1 MLVRFASWV
10 CRGKVVLGR
19 FEGGVHKVGVFLFG
33 GMGIGMGGGNAG
45 LDGVGSRYCPFG
57 DFEPDLSIIY

>member
-1 MLVRFASWV
+1 
-10 CRGKVVLGR
+10 
-19 FEGGVHKVGVFLFG
+19 
-33 GMGIGMGGGNAG
+33 MGGGNAG